1 MRTQEEDCMR
11 FYIRIVIVYTQ
22 ADTVEYL
29 ENKMVSQESVIA
41 NVELRNCFSLLCLHM
56 ETQLVHAHLEILA
69 TVLQSLVSVQIR
81 GHSEVSHY
89 QLTVFSVLYNLLI
102 NEFVHFAN
110 KRRDFGK
117 SLDSTCS
124 F

>member
-1 MRTQEEDCMR
+1 MHAILS
-11 FYIRIVIVYTQ
+11 YVQ

-81 GHSEVSHY
+81 GHSEVNIISP
-89 QLTVFSVLYNLLI
+89 
-102 NEFVHFAN
+102 
-110 KRRDFGK
+110 
-117 SLDSTCS
+117 
-124 F
+124 

>member
-1 MRTQEEDCMR
+1 MHAH
-11 FYIRIVIVYTQ
+11 FKKSAILSYVQ

-81 GHSEVSHY
+81 GHSEVNIIS
-89 QLTVFSVLYNLLI
+89 Q
-102 NEFVHFAN
+102 
-110 KRRDFGK
+110 
-117 SLDSTCS
+117 
-124 F
+124 